1 MANTRST
8 RKFSLVHMARKYF
21 VSAFVVFSF
30 AAYAV
35 HERSNGADTGMALPT
50 PTLAQTRQDSVE
62 VPQSTLPVPTTG
74 QADQQNNA
82 LSQPSQPTL
91 EPSATA
97 TTQSAGMYKDGV
109 YTGRSAN
116 AFFGIVQVKA
126 VIQGGKITD
135 VQFVNYPHDRRTSVY
150 INSQAMPWLTQEA
163 IQAQS
168 AQVDIIS
175 GATLTSQAFIQSLQ
189 SALDSARA

>member
-1 MANTRST
+1 
-8 RKFSLVHMARKYF
+8 VARKNF

-35 HERSNGADTGMALPT
+35 HERSSGTDISLALPM
-50 PTLAQTRQDSVE
+50 PTLAQSRQNRLD
-62 VPQSTLPVPTTG
+62 VPQSTLPVPDVG
-74 QADQQNNA
+74 QADPQNGG
-82 LSQPSQPTL
+82 LSQAAQSTPQ
-91 EPSATA
+91 PSA
-97 TTQSAGMYKDGV
+97 MYKDGV
-109 YTGRSAN
+109 YTGQNAN
-116 AFFGIVQVKA
+116 AFFGLVQVKA

-135 VQFVNYPHDRRTSVY
+135 VQFVNYPHDRRTSVF

-175 GATLTSQAFIQSLQ
+175 GATLTSRAFIQSLQ
-189 SALDSARA
+189 SALNEAGA